1 MRISTPPDSLT
12 FLMIISLKK
21 PTTEGKEV
29 TQENLKFIFKDM
41 ILDPYEIAGQDTKVQ
56 DAQTYAFK
64 GYNAHKLI
72 AESNDNK
79 IKIFFSILIGAKFA
93 ENLTSVLDYDKNKIK
108 IFRTISSYA
117 QEHNSI
123 FLPIYNEMIESLE
136 FNDIPKNNNRF
147 K

>member
-1 MRISTPPDSLT
+1 MP
-12 FLMIISLKK
+12 LKA
-21 PTTEGKEV
+21 
-29 TQENLKFIFKDM
+29 I
-41 ILDPYEIAGQDTKVQ
+41 
-56 DAQTYAFK
+56 
-64 GYNAHKLI
+64 NAHKLI

-123 FLPIYNEMIESLE
+123 FLPIHNKIIESIV
-136 FNDIPKNNNRF
+136 FNENTKQ
-147 K
+147 